1 MLDPD
6 WQGRPIDSARWSL
19 TRLADGRLRMTI
31 AHAPL
36 RGITTA
42 MLDWW
47 FRNIGGTMDW
57 QGREVSRYHLWHP
70 RDHIHWA
77 LARPAPGGMIGPG
90 AVFRIVEAFQAN
102 PRYRIDVQER
112 VTALSPDG
120 ITLEGRVLGLRV
132 TRLAHRFMALDEG
145 TQYDSVLEVGLAAPI
160 LGPVLNRRVLHHRF
174 PEDMGRAWIA
184 HNIEEVGQ
192 FEQFLPDLYTKSTSA

>member
-1 MLDPD
+1 L
-6 WQGRPIDSARWSL
+6 DSARWSL
-19 TRLADGRLRMTI
+19 TRLPGGRLRMTI

-36 RGITTA
+36 RGITPA

-57 QGREVSRYHLWHP
+57 QGRTVSRYHVWHP

-77 LARPAPGGMIGPG
+77 LLRPAPGGGGGPG

-102 PRYRIDVQER
+102 PRYHVDVRDR

-120 ITLEGRVLGLRV
+120 ITLEGRTLGLRV
-132 TRLAHRFMALDEG
+132 TRLAHRFTASAG
-145 TQYDSVLEVGLAAPI
+145 ATQYDSVLEVGLATPLLAP
-160 LGPVLNRRVLHHRF
+160 LNRLILPRKF
-174 PEDMGRAWIA
+174 PENMGRAWIA

-192 FEQFLPDLYTKSTSA
+192 FEHFLPDLYSRSTGV

>member
-1 MLDPD
+1 MLDPT
-6 WQGRPIDSARWSL
+6 WTGRTLDSARWSL
-19 TRLADGRLRMTI
+19 TRLPDARLRMTI

-36 RGITTA
+36 RGITPA

-47 FRNIGGTMDW
+47 FRNIGGTMNW
-57 QGREVSRYHLWHP
+57 RGTEVPRYHVWHP

-77 LARPAPGGMIGPG
+77 LSRPAPGGRVGIG
-90 AVFRIVEAFQAN
+90 AVFRIVEAFQAD

-112 VTALSPDG
+112 VTELSPEG

-132 TRLAHRFMALDEG
+132 TRLAHRFTALDEA
-145 TQYDSVLEVGLAAPI
+145 TQYDSVLEVGLDA
-160 LGPVLNRRVLHHRF
+160 PVLGRLMNRSVLRLRF
-174 PEDMGRAWIA
+174 PEQMGRAWIV

-192 FEQFLPDLYTKSTSA
+192 LENFLPALHAARARA

>member
-1 MLDPD
+1 M
-6 WQGRPIDSARWSL
+6 DSAQWSVA
-19 TRLADGRLRMTI
+19 RLADGRLRMTI

-36 RGITTA
+36 LGITPA

-47 FRNIGGTMDW
+47 FRNIGGTMLW
-57 QGREVSRYHLWHP
+57 QGREVSRYHVWHP

-77 LARPAPGGMIGPG
+77 LARPASGGGVGTG

-102 PRYRIDVQER
+102 PRYRVDVLDR
-112 VTALSPDG
+112 VLTLGPDG
-120 ITLEGRVLGLRV
+120 ISLEGRSLGQRV
-132 TRLAHRFMALDEG
+132 TLLSHRFTALKG
-145 TQYDSVLEVGLAAPI
+145 ATRYDSVLEVGLTAPVIGPI
-160 LGPVLNRRVLHHRF
+160 LNRLILPARF

-192 FEQFLPDLYTKSTSA
+192 FESFLPALFASAGRP